1 MKRFTDR
8 LNIPIDYFTEE
19 FPFIIKDT
27 SPLDKL
33 NIGGSN
39 YSEKEVLLILE
50 TLWERLDI
58 WYNHEEDIEFNI
70 REWFN
75 ECELK
80 KK

>member
-1 MKRFTDR
+1 MTAVEWLEEQMKDDRFLAAFED
-8 LNIPIDYFTEE
+8 E
-19 FPFIIKDT
+19 FKQAKEIEKQQ
-27 SPLDKL
+27 
-33 NIGGSN
+33 G

-58 WYNHEEDIEFNI
+58 WYNHEEDTEFNTI
-70 REWFN
+70 EWFN

>member
-1 MKRFTDR
+1 MTAVEFLESRMALGIRGALVKV
-8 LNIPIDYFTEE
+8 IDQAKEME
-19 FPFIIKDT
+19 K
-27 SPLDKL
+27 KQ
-33 NIGGSN
+33 G

-58 WYNHEEDIEFNI
+58 WYNHEEDTEFNI